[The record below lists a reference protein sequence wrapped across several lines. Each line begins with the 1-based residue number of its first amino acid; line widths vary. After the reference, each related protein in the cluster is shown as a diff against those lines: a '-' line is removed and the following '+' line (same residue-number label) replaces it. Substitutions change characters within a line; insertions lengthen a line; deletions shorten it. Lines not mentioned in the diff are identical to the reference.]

1 MLVKLLVKLM
11 LELLLELLLSR
22 MEVSVVMQR
31 PHMRLL
37 LHQELL
43 VLQPLVLL
51 SVSVDSSAS
60 SVLAHVWSSVAH
72 TLGGVNRR
80 ETLLLKLE
88 ERRFAVLKRHVQG
101 RVLLH
106 PARIKRQVVC
116 SETQ

>member
-1 MLVKLLVKLM
+1 MLVKLLVKWM
-11 LELLLELLLSR
+11 LELLLELVLTR
-22 MEVSVVMQR
+22 VEVSAVMQR

-51 SVSVDSSAS
+51 SVSVDSSGS
-60 SVLAHVWSSVAH
+60 SILAHVWPAIAH
-72 TLGGVNRR
+72 TKRGINRR

-88 ERRFAVLKRHVQG
+88 ERRFAVLDRHVQG

-106 PARIKRQVVC
+106 PTRIKR
-116 SETQ
+116 